1 MFSSLH
7 KHFQFN
13 CLYLILNC
21 YKYSFNFEKGTDAF
35 QAYLKR
41 HPQVMASFRQECHF
55 FDLIYPRKELENKK
69 IPQVRDRYFSHCF
82 KGEKV
87 RHSDK
92 IYFEKTP
99 LYILEPLVAQR
110 IKRVVPWAKI
120 VFLLRD
126 PIERA
131 YSAYKHGLEFH
142 CKKRNC
148 ESELSNATDIFESC
162 VDVDV
167 NNLSKAGIL
176 DDDFLQLD
184 DKEIESR
191 WLKYW
196 EMWTKNRE
204 DTNLTGILSICNDRS
219 IGRRLYFIHLQ
230 QWLKLKSND
239 ESSWGNNMLILK
251 SENMKPDTETNKID
265 FKPFTNFIGIE
276 DFEVISEKTIH
287 ATKYFGPMRG
297 QVRRYLMNLLDP
309 FNKKLASILGDKW
322 KDPWPYDDNRNI

>member
-1 MFSSLH
+1 MF
-7 KHFQFN
+7 
-13 CLYLILNC
+13 Y
-21 YKYSFNFEKGTDAF
+21 FEKGTDAF
-35 QAYLKR
+35 QAYVSN
-41 HPQVMASFRQECHF
+41 HPQIKTSVRKECHF
-55 FDLIYPRKELENKK
+55 FDKSYRQERLEKAEVIHARN
-69 IPQVRDRYFSHCF
+69 RYFGKCF
-82 KGEKV
+82 RGTKV
-87 RHSDK
+87 RYNDK
-92 IYFEKTP
+92 FYFEKTP
-99 LYILEPLVAQR
+99 SYIHDPFVASR
-110 IKRVVPWAKI
+110 VKRTVPWAKI

-131 YSAYKHGLEFH
+131 YSAHKMNYQRYCQKKN
-142 CKKRNC
+142 CK
-148 ESELSNATDIFESC
+148 SELHVGNVTRADLFEKC

-167 NNLSKAGIL
+167 KRLSEAGIL